1 MERTE
6 VAVKP
11 FSAKRDSAASRILF
25 LMDRLGSGGVAE
37 FMNVCLKHMFDVYL
51 VKETVIESDEG
62 VYLFCFDSKKGVVV
76 ETELA

>member
-1 MERTE
+1 
-6 VAVKP
+6 
-11 FSAKRDSAASRILF
+11 
-25 LMDRLGSGGVAE
+25 
-37 FMNVCLKHMFDVYL
+37 MFDIYL